1 MTTAAPTV
9 ESVVAVVVSTASTAV
24 PLHSKA
30 SGNLIEGQ
38 FAGQATHLGKFTAQF
53 QPDGTVVF
61 TAANGDQFIGA
72 PVLSPPDDQNV
83 VHVEGTYVSGTGRFT
98 GVSGTFTLDVQF
110 LNQQGDFV
118 FRFQDSITLQR
129 PWNDP
134 A

>member
-1 MTTAAPTV
+1 MYIETLESRTFMSADPHTV
-9 ESVVAVVVSTASTAV
+9 TV
-24 PLHSKA
+24 PLHSAA

-38 FAGQATHLGKFTAQF
+38 FAGHSTHLGSFTAAF

-118 FRFQDSITLQR
+118 FRFKDSITLQR
-129 PWNDP
+129 PWHGK
-134 A
+134 ALS